1 MRDLNTVVKKA
12 SIYRFGL
19 IALSTC
25 VISLSSQSHAHAN
38 PLPGGAIGLGL
49 VLGDPAG
56 LSLRT
61 ELNHHNALQL
71 HVGFDL
77 EKFDRTRVV
86 VALDYLFY
94 LSNMFK
100 STRPHGRLS
109 PYFGIGS
116 ALQLRELSSELKLG
130 VRVPLGLSF
139 RLRAAPLEFFSEI
152 ALGIHVLPETATL
165 IDGGIGARWY
175 F

>member
-1 MRDLNTVVKKA
+1 MRSLLVHLSLLTA
-12 SIYRFGL
+12 SLG
-19 IALSTC
+19 
-25 VISLSSQSHAHAN
+25 LSSIISAN
-38 PLPGGAIGLGL
+38 NAKAGPLPGGSVGLGL

-61 ELNHHNALQL
+61 EINDHNALQL
-71 HVGFDL
+71 HAGFDL

-86 VALDYLFY
+86 IAVDYLFY
-94 LSNMFK
+94 SNNMFK

-116 ALQLRELSSELKLG
+116 ALQLQERSSELKLG

-139 RLRAAPLEFFSEI
+139 RLIKAPVEFFSEV
-152 ALGIHVLPETATL
+152 ALGVHVLPQTATL
-165 IDGGIGARWY
+165 IDGGLGARWY